1 MSRNPELEAI
11 LQGKFDLD
19 NCADDDRKTLQRRYY
34 ELLDKAA
41 ANAGLP
47 GMQRRQLEELLL
59 EPYREFRLAKLR
71 EERARLSRLR

>member
-11 LQGKFDLD
+11 LQAKFDLD
-19 NCADDDRKTLQRRYY
+19 NCADDDRKALQRRYQ

-47 GMQRRQLEELLL
+47 GMKRRQLEELLL